1 MLSDVTI
8 CSEDTW
14 MEVPHANG
22 GLVPGD
28 GMGLM
33 AQHYFGTKRGNY
45 YMMTARQFTAKDML
59 DFGMVSEVV
68 PKGKAVERAWE
79 IARMWKTMSY
89 ENRTIM
95 SNLAKR
101 PLKKLLVEDLKLH
114 TVSEQYGSLLRIAA
128 GELGDENSAQQ
139 DEKYISRVNDWR
151 YAMKSKVTTR
161 EEIIARFKDGQII
174 AIGGQTGRSMPE
186 RLIDCILESGARHL
200 TVYSIDT
207 SDPGVGIGRLISAG
221 VIDRLITTH
230 VGTNPDTNAQI
241 QAGKIQVEFSPIGS
255 FIERIRC
262 GGMGLGGVL
271 TKTGLGTVVEEG
283 KQVIEANGERYLLET
298 ALRADIAITRARRA
312 DPIGNLAFR
321 GSTGRAS
328 HPVIATCGDL
338 SIVECDHFC
347 DLGEITPDE
356 VEVPGMFVDMIL
368 A

>member
-1 MLSDVTI
+1 
-8 CSEDTW
+8 
-14 MEVPHANG
+14 
-22 GLVPGD
+22 
-28 GMGLM
+28 
-33 AQHYFGTKRGNY
+33 
-45 YMMTARQFTAKDML
+45 
-59 DFGMVSEVV
+59 
-68 PKGKAVERAWE
+68 
-79 IARMWKTMSY
+79 
-89 ENRTIM
+89 
-95 SNLAKR
+95 
-101 PLKKLLVEDLKLH
+101 
-114 TVSEQYGSLLRIAA
+114 
-128 GELGDENSAQQ
+128 
-139 DEKYISRVNDWR
+139 
-151 YAMKSKVTTR
+151 MKSKVTTR
-161 EEIIARFKDGQII
+161 EEIIASFKDGQII

-241 QAGKIQVEFSPIGS
+241 QAGKIRVEFSPIGS

>member
-1 MLSDVTI
+1 
-8 CSEDTW
+8 
-14 MEVPHANG
+14 
-22 GLVPGD
+22 
-28 GMGLM
+28 
-33 AQHYFGTKRGNY
+33 
-45 YMMTARQFTAKDML
+45 
-59 DFGMVSEVV
+59 
-68 PKGKAVERAWE
+68 
-79 IARMWKTMSY
+79 
-89 ENRTIM
+89 
-95 SNLAKR
+95 
-101 PLKKLLVEDLKLH
+101 
-114 TVSEQYGSLLRIAA
+114 
-128 GELGDENSAQQ
+128 
-139 DEKYISRVNDWR
+139 
-151 YAMKSKVTTR
+151 MKSKVTTR
-161 EEIIARFKDGQII
+161 EEIIASFKDGQII
-174 AIGGQTGRSMPE
+174 AIGGQTARYMPE

>member
-1 MLSDVTI
+1 
-8 CSEDTW
+8 
-14 MEVPHANG
+14 
-22 GLVPGD
+22 
-28 GMGLM
+28 
-33 AQHYFGTKRGNY
+33 
-45 YMMTARQFTAKDML
+45 
-59 DFGMVSEVV
+59 
-68 PKGKAVERAWE
+68 
-79 IARMWKTMSY
+79 
-89 ENRTIM
+89 
-95 SNLAKR
+95 
-101 PLKKLLVEDLKLH
+101 
-114 TVSEQYGSLLRIAA
+114 
-128 GELGDENSAQQ
+128 
-139 DEKYISRVNDWR
+139 
-151 YAMKSKVTTR
+151 MKSKVTTR
-161 EEIIARFKDGQII
+161 EEIIASFKDGQII

-186 RLIDCILESGARHL
+186 RLIDCILESGVRHL

-230 VGTNPDTNAQI
+230 VGTNPDTNEQI

-328 HPVIATCGDL
+328 HPVVATCGDL